1 MKSHIQNLR
10 LRLEN
15 MRSHLRKVS
24 TRKSLKSTQVSSLT
38 SSRIL
43 QEHQEALGWSKR
55 MISTRDH
62 KTKEEI
68 EVEGIVVYKSP
79 PRTVESTR
87 SVNIDKRMVFSF
99 SDSQYYGRRIKMA
112 SLGLD
117 VGTKTIVL
125 AFRDDEGETRYIS
138 EINGYWPFER
148 ATPFIE
154 NMLADGSRVRA
165 DGTKR
170 PARWIKLPETDK
182 IVVLGRDAEEF
193 AYAKNDTLLRPM
205 AEGSIASDEEAMT
218 ILASIIHGML
228 EMAEHEIGKFDKD
241 IKICYCTTAP
251 ALNKDINIDYH
262 ERVVD
267 IIIQGYPSLA
277 NKTLNHIKE
286 SHAIVLNMSPDATG
300 IGISWGAGTV
310 TVSYIKYGLEIY
322 SFCWVGAG
330 DWIDKQVAMRYG
342 YDPEALKTR
351 KKLSKETPTTVA
363 RRKTQIDLTPG
374 KEPTDRLGLDIVLH
388 YDVLISHVISGIIQG
403 FVDNESQAKIDEGIN
418 VYMAGGTS
426 SPVGFELRVKD
437 AFEKNDLPFAIN
449 DILKATDPLFCV
461 AEGCLKAAEIF

>member
-1 MKSHIQNLR
+1 MQACH
-10 LRLEN
+10 
-15 MRSHLRKVS
+15 
-24 TRKSLKSTQVSSLT
+24 TQP
-38 SSRIL
+38 
-43 QEHQEALGWSKR
+43 A
-55 MISTRDH
+55 
-62 KTKEEI
+62 
-68 EVEGIVVYKSP
+68 Y
-79 PRTVESTR
+79 
-87 SVNIDKRMVFSF
+87 VNIDKRRVFSF
-99 SDSQYYGRRIKMA
+99 SEPQYYGRRIKMA

-125 AFRDDEGETRYIS
+125 SFRDEEGNTRYIS

-154 NMLADGSRVRA
+154 NMLNDGSRVRA
-165 DGTKR
+165 DGSKR
-170 PARWIKLPETDK
+170 PARWIKLPDTDK

-241 IKICYCTTAP
+241 VKICYCTTAA

-267 IIIQGYPSLA
+267 IIVQGYPSLA

-286 SHAIVLNMSPDATG
+286 SHAIVLNMSQDATG

-310 TVSYIKYGLEIY
+310 TVSYVKYGLEIF

-330 DWIDKQVAMRYG
+330 DWIDKAVAMRYG

-374 KEPTDRLGLDIVLH
+374 AEPNDRLGMDIVLH
-388 YDVLISHVISGIIQG
+388 YDVLIGHVISGIVQG
-403 FVDNESQAKIDEGIN
+403 FIENESQAKIDEGIN

-426 SPVGFELRVKD
+426 SPVGFELRVEK
-437 AFEKNDLPFAIN
+437 AFEVSQPPFGIN
-449 DILKATDPLFCV
+449 SIIKSSDPLYCV
-461 AEGCLKAAEIF
+461 AEGCLKAAEMF

>member
-1 MKSHIQNLR
+1 M
-10 LRLEN
+10 
-15 MRSHLRKVS
+15 
-24 TRKSLKSTQVSSLT
+24 
-38 SSRIL
+38 
-43 QEHQEALGWSKR
+43 GWSLR
-55 MISTRDH
+55 TI
-62 KTKEEI
+62 KTKDNRTKQET
-68 EVEGIVVYKSP
+68 VENSIIVYKNATQASCYCP
-79 PRTVESTR
+79 AY
-87 SVNIDKRMVFSF
+87 VNIDNRRIFSL
-99 SDSQYYGRRIKMA
+99 SEPQYYGRRIKMS

-125 AFRDDEGETRYIS
+125 SFRDQEGATRYIS

-154 NMLADGSRVRA
+154 NMLNDGSRVRA
-165 DGTKR
+165 DGSKR

-218 ILASIIHGML
+218 ILASIIHGMF
-228 EMAEHEIGKFDKD
+228 EMAEHEIGQFNKD
-241 IKICYCTTAP
+241 VKICYCTTAA

-286 SHAIVLNMSPDATG
+286 SHAIVLNMSQDATG

-374 KEPTDRLGLDIVLH
+374 KEPSDRLGLDIVVH
-388 YDVLISHVISGIIQG
+388 YDVLISHVIEGIIQG
-403 FVDNESQAKIDEGIN
+403 FIENESQAKIDEGIN
-418 VYMAGGTS
+418 IYMAGGTS
-426 SPVGFELRVKD
+426 SPVGFELRVQQ
-437 AFEKNDLPFAIN
+437 AFERHSLPFGIN
-449 DILKATDPLFCV
+449 SIIKATDPLYCV
-461 AEGCLKAAEIF
+461 AEGCLKAAELF

>member
-1 MKSHIQNLR
+1 MIHNSSN
-10 LRLEN
+10 
-15 MRSHLRKVS
+15 VS
-24 TRKSLKSTQVSSLT
+24 QDLN
-38 SSRIL
+38 
-43 QEHQEALGWSKR
+43 
-55 MISTRDH
+55 
-62 KTKEEI
+62 
-68 EVEGIVVYKSP
+68 GIVIFKNPKVLNYKRQLP
-79 PRTVESTR
+79 
-87 SVNIDKRMVFSF
+87 VNIDRRQVFSL
-99 SDSQYYGRRIKMA
+99 SEEQYYGRRIKMA
-112 SLGLD
+112 HLGLD

-125 AFRDDEGETRYIS
+125 AFRDEEGKTRYIS

-148 ATPFIE
+148 ATPFVE
-154 NMLADGSRVRA
+154 NMLNDRNQLRADGS
-165 DGTKR
+165 KR
-170 PARWIKLPETDK
+170 PARWIKLPETNR

-241 IKICYCTTAP
+241 VKICYCTTAP

-267 IIIQGYPSLA
+267 IIIQGYESLA

-330 DWIDKQVAMRYG
+330 DWIDGQVAQRYG

-351 KKLSKETPTTVA
+351 KKLSKETPTTVS

-374 KEPTDRLGLDIVLH
+374 SEPSDRLGLDIVLH
-388 YDVLISHVISGIIQG
+388 YDVLINHVINGIIQG
-403 FVDNESQAKIDEGIN
+403 FVENESQAKIDEN
-418 VYMAGGTS
+418 VNIYMAGGTS
-426 SPVGFELRVKD
+426 SPTGFELRVKA
-437 AFEKNDLPFAIN
+437 AFEKHELPFEIGTIN
-449 DILKATDPLFCV
+449 KANEPLFCV
-461 AEGCLKAAEIF
+461 AEGCLKAAEVF

>member
-1 MKSHIQNLR
+1 M
-10 LRLEN
+10 
-15 MRSHLRKVS
+15 
-24 TRKSLKSTQVSSLT
+24 
-38 SSRIL
+38 
-43 QEHQEALGWSKR
+43 GWSKR
-55 MISTRDH
+55 TIRIINNANRDS
-62 KTKEEI
+62 KD
-68 EVEGIVVYKSP
+68 VSGVVVYKNPKVLHYKGRSP
-79 PRTVESTR
+79 
-87 SVNIDKRMVFSF
+87 VNIDVRRVFSL
-99 SDSQYYGRRIKMA
+99 SATQYYGRRIKMA
-112 SLGLD
+112 NLGLD

-125 AFRDDEGETRYIS
+125 AFRDEEGKTRYIS

-148 ATPFIE
+148 ATPFVE
-154 NMLADGSRVRA
+154 NMLNDSNQLRADGS
-165 DGTKR
+165 KR
-170 PARWIKLPETDK
+170 PARWIKLPETNK

-228 EMAEHEIGKFDKD
+228 EMAEHEIGKFSKD
-241 IKICYCTTAP
+241 VKICYCTTAP

-267 IIIQGYPSLA
+267 IIIQGYESLT

-330 DWIDKQVAMRYG
+330 DWIDVQVAQRYG

-374 KEPTDRLGLDIVLH
+374 SEPTDRLGLDIVLH
-388 YDVLISHVISGIIQG
+388 YDVLINHVINGIIQG
-403 FVDNESQAKIDEGIN
+403 FVENESQAKIDENIN
-418 VYMAGGTS
+418 IYMAGGTS
-426 SPVGFELRVKD
+426 SPVGFELRVRD
-437 AFEKNDLPFAIN
+437 AFNKHELPF
-449 DILKATDPLFCV
+449 DIGEIKKAEEPLFCV